1 MTAVEPRAADL
12 GSLPAIG
19 PVALC
24 MGVFDGVHRGHE
36 ALLGA
41 TATAAFELRAA
52 SVALIFEPHPDEVI
66 HPGSR
71 VERLAPPHVVLER
84 IGSFGIDHALLLRFD
99 DALRGRT
106 AEEFLAGLAPAIEV
120 RALVMT
126 PESAFGRERGG
137 SVDRMRVHGRKAG
150 FEVRVVEPVLVA
162 GEPVSSSRLRA
173 AVAEGDLDSVTR
185 LGHPAYL
192 EGTVVDGDHRGRE
205 LGYPTA
211 NLRFAYIPALPPRG
225 VYTGRV
231 SVPERG
237 VGPGHP
243 ALVSI
248 GTRPTF
254 HDQGR
259 LLVEVHLLD
268 YDGDLYGALLELELL
283 HRLREE
289 LRFTSADELVS
300 QMHRDEA
307 DARSRLG
314 LAERK
319 PAKSGTMRRDTERNV
334 EE

>member
-1 MTAVEPRAADL
+1 VTAVEVRAADL

-19 PVALC
+19 PAALC

-41 TATAAFELRAA
+41 TVAAAAELGTA
-52 SVALIFEPHPDEVI
+52 SVALVFDPHPDEVI

-71 VERLAPPHVVLER
+71 VPRLAPPSVVQER
-84 IGSFGIDHALLLRFD
+84 AGALGIDHALLIRFD
-99 DALRGRT
+99 AALRART
-106 AEEFLAGLAPAIEV
+106 AEEFLADLSPSIAL
-120 RALVMT
+120 RALMMT
-126 PESAFGRERGG
+126 PESAFGHGRGG
-137 SVDRMRVHGRKAG
+137 TVERMREHGSAAG
-150 FEVRVVEPVLVA
+150 FDVRVVDPVVID
-162 GEPVSSSRLRA
+162 GEPVSSSRLRE
-173 AVAEGDLDSVTR
+173 AVAAGNLETVAR
-185 LGHPAYL
+185 LGRPAYL
-192 EGTVVDGDHRGRE
+192 RGTVIEGDHRGRE

-211 NLRFAYIPALPPRG
+211 NLRFDYIPAMPPLG

-237 VGPGHP
+237 VGPAHP

-254 HDQGR
+254 HDAGQ

-268 YDGDLYGALLELELL
+268 YDGDLYGAALELELL

-289 LRFTSADELVS
+289 RRFASADELVT

-307 DARSRLG
+307 DARGRLG
-314 LAERK
+314 L
-319 PAKSGTMRRDTERNV
+319 G
-334 EE
+334 